1 MGLVVNEPIHPWRWR
16 ALTVWVVVF
25 TLIVFFALR
34 AIENQSAKVTQ
45 LQKTNCGLE
54 QFLLTARTT
63 RWQSYQHTHLKA
75 DLNAVVG
82 YELLL
87 RPFIDNHEA
96 TGRCPIP
103 RHLII
108 KTRPLRGVN

>member
-25 TLIVFFALR
+25 T
-34 AIENQSAKVTQ
+34 
-45 LQKTNCGLE
+45 
-54 QFLLTARTT
+54 
-63 RWQSYQHTHLKA
+63 
-75 DLNAVVG
+75 VVG